1 MKTTMP
7 DTPATAKPRARRAA
21 PLSNVSVAP
30 TSASKAT
37 STASDART
45 DGPDDNEHLRAGIQ
59 SVEVGFELLN
69 ALSLAP
75 GALMLRDLAAAA
87 GMSAAKAHRYLVSF
101 QRMGLVMQDPVST
114 RYDLG
119 PAALRLGLASLSRL
133 DAVKLARER
142 IPALLAETGHTLAIA
157 VWGNQGP
164 TMVHWTEAPQTVP
177 VTLRLGDVMPLLTS
191 ATGRCFAAFMGT
203 DGRDAERLGPMIREE
218 LAVLKKLP
226 QNGLPLIDVP
236 QSQQAVQE
244 LMNETRRRGMGRVVH
259 SLLPGVGGFCAP
271 VFDAQGRLALGLV
284 VLGSVATLDTD
295 WNGTPASTVL
305 RCARQLSADLG
316 YRAPTA

>member
-1 MKTTMP
+1 MP
-7 DTPATAKPRARRAA
+7 AAKSPATPKSPAHRETPV
-21 PLSNVSVAP
+21 N
-30 TSASKAT
+30 
-37 STASDART
+37 DA
-45 DGPDDNEHLRAGIQ
+45 DHLRAGIQ

-69 ALSLAP
+69 ALSQAP

-142 IPALLAETGHTLAIA
+142 IDGLLAETGHTLAIA

-164 TMVHWTEAPQTVP
+164 TMVHWSEAPQTVP

-191 ATGRCFAAFMGT
+191 ATGRCFAAFMGQE
-203 DGRDAERLGPMIREE
+203 GRDAQRIAPMIREE
-218 LAVLKKLP
+218 LARLKKMP
-226 QNGLPLIDVP
+226 RSGLPLVDVP
-236 QSQQAVQE
+236 QTLQEVQGILE
-244 LMNETRRRGMGRVVH
+244 ETRAQGLGRVVH

-271 VFDAQGRLALGLV
+271 VFDAQGRLAMGLV
-284 VLGSVATLDTD
+284 VLGSVATLDTE
-295 WNGTPASTVL
+295 WTGGPASAL
-305 RCARQLSADLG
+305 RRCAQQLSADLG
-316 YRAPTA
+316 HRLPA